1 MFHINSFGE
10 EKAQLLC
17 GDCPRQITK
26 DRLKQ
31 WLSCRKGMAKDGSAH
46 SDATKAE
53 LAQRTNNV
61 QQANMELLE
70 LIKNVKSNSG
80 FFTLLSSEK
89 AQQEKPEIISP
100 IKVHPVSLY
109 DIQDRARRIKDK
121 LIVTDQER
129 DKIKQTKKLQSK
141 CQEWF
146 EHRRIRITASQCK
159 RALLKPIT
167 SPTKA
172 IRDILNYNN
181 PYASKCMTQGLEDEA
196 SILKMYE
203 EKLCCKAMDSGFVI
217 SQSHPFL
224 EASPDGEVDGGLVEI
239 KRIFS
244 NGISLEEAVR
254 SRCICKYCSDGL
266 VINPSHKFFYQVQ
279 LQMFCTGVFMDRP
292 CFITS

>member
-1 MFHINSFGE
+1 MYNRKERNTAKS
-10 EKAQLLC
+10 LN
-17 GDCPRQITK
+17 DPR
-26 DRLKQ
+26 RP
-31 WLSCRKGMAKDGSAH
+31 CH
-46 SDATKAE
+46 
-53 LAQRTNNV
+53 RTNNV

-121 LIVTDQER
+121 LRVTDQER
-129 DKIKQTKKLQSK
+129 NKIKQTKLQSK

-146 EHRRIRITASQCK
+146 EHPRIRITASQCK
-159 RALLKPIT
+159 RALLKPT
-167 SPTKA
+167 TTPTEA

-181 PYASKCMTQGLEDEA
+181 PYSSKCMTQGLEDEA

-203 EKLCCKAMDSGFVI
+203 EKLRCKASGFVI

-224 EASPDGEVDGGLVEI
+224 GASPDGEVDGGLVEM
-239 KRIFS
+239 KKIFF
-244 NGISLEEAVR
+244 NGISLKEAVR
-254 SRCICKYCSDGL
+254 SRGICKYCSDGL